1 MAAGVFFPIDSAGYF
16 IFRKD
21 SWHRTVHTL
30 VVCVHKCPTTMPFCR
45 FGFSFVC
52 FSFFFLF
59 LLPVCLSVC
68 LSVCLFFLSFLTSI
82 ANRTVGGLVGVY
94 PKGYTSPAGVRTYSV
109 ASRSPV
115 LRQPF
120 SCTIIVSLKSGRWP
134 LHTDYSQ
141 SDGLS
146 GNEGWVP
153 LPCVKRTKR
162 SPFRSPS

>member
-1 MAAGVFFPIDSAGYF
+1 MYTSVPPQCLFAASVFRLYA
-16 IFRKD
+16 FR
-21 SWHRTVHTL
+21 
-30 VVCVHKCPTTMPFCR
+30 
-45 FGFSFVC
+45 
-52 FSFFFLF
+52 FSFFFFSLS
-59 LLPVCLSVC
+59 LSICLS
-68 LSVCLFFLSFLTSI
+68 LLSFFS
-82 ANRTVGGLVGVY
+82 NFNSKQDRLVGVY

-109 ASRSPV
+109 ASGSPV

-120 SCTIIVSLKSGRWP
+120 SCTITVSLKSERWP

-141 SDGLS
+141 SVGLS

>member
-1 MAAGVFFPIDSAGYF
+1 MCTQVSHHNAFLP
-16 IFRKD
+16 
-21 SWHRTVHTL
+21 L
-30 VVCVHKCPTTMPFCR
+30 R
-45 FGFSFVC
+45 FFVC
-52 FSFFFLF
+52 MLFVFLSFSS
-59 LLPVCLSVC
+59 PCLC
-68 LSVCLFFLSFLTSI
+68 LSVCLFSLSFLTST

-109 ASRSPV
+109 ASGSPV

-120 SCTIIVSLKSGRWP
+120 SCTITVSLKSERWP

-141 SDGLS
+141 SVGLS